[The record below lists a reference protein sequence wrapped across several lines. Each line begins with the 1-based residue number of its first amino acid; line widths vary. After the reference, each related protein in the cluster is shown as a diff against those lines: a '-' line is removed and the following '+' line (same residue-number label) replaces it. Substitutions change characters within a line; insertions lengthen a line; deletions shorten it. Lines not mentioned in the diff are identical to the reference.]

1 MSETEGLKIGIDF
14 GSCYIKAAGWNKKK
28 SRAKRLYLDKNQED
42 SDYRLP
48 NTIMYQINEDGSL
61 DKVVGDEEGCRF
73 EPDNSVKNIKYLLQQ
88 SNWKKYIPNLQKE
101 ISADC
106 VLEDIFKYIK
116 DTLEEQSGGKEI
128 SEVAIT
134 VPVCFSEI
142 QKMQIVNAALKAD
155 FPVKEVIS
163 EPLAAMF
170 AFLDEFEN
178 GTNYVMVF
186 DFGGSTL
193 DLNLLKIDKKDENI
207 AIEMLASEGVLYG
220 GININSDIYENV
232 FSAKYTDVLD
242 FINTHIQ
249 SENLKED
256 LLDSIEK
263 IKRMVYRDGSREWRP
278 YTGENFVRELELLP
292 EEFESMLKELR
303 RNKEIINAIDNLLEQ
318 GCLSKENLTKLILVG
333 GSARIGFFRDVISK
347 YLNLEPMDI
356 DEDDMYSAVSMGAV
370 TYLHLKENSS
380 FSISNK
386 LPYSVGIVDDNNI
399 FVTKVKKGVRY
410 GHKERKT
417 KTPSTD
423 GKIIVYQ
430 TFLESC
436 NENVIDNRKIIYMG
450 YFDISK
456 HLDSIDKLFTS
467 FVISKD
473 GNLKLDL
480 YSGSSYVTTEDLIM
494 E

>member
-48 NTIMYQINEDGSL
+48 NTILYQINKDGSL
-61 DKVVGDEEGCRF
+61 DKVIGDEEGCRF

-88 SNWKKYIPNLQKE
+88 SNWKKYIPNLKKE
-101 ISADC
+101 IKAEC

-116 DTLEEQSGGKEI
+116 DTLEEQSGGKKI

-142 QKMQIVNAALKAD
+142 QKMQIVNAALNAD
-155 FPVKEVIS
+155 FPVTEVIS
-163 EPLAAMF
+163 EPMAAMF
-170 AFLDEFEN
+170 AFLDEFED
-178 GTNYVMVF
+178 GINYVVVF

-207 AIEMLASEGVLYG
+207 TIEMLASEGVLYG
-220 GININSDIYENV
+220 GININSDIYDNI
-232 FSAKYTDVLD
+232 FSAKYPDVLK
-242 FINTHIQ
+242 FIYAHTQ
-249 SENLKED
+249 SENLKGD

-278 YTGENFVRELELLP
+278 YTGESFVQNLELFP

-318 GCLSKENLTKLILVG
+318 GCLSKENISKLILVG
-333 GSARIGFFRDVISK
+333 GSSRIGFFRDAISK

-356 DEDDMYSAVSMGAV
+356 DEDDMYSAVSVGAV

-386 LPYSVGIVDDNNI
+386 LPYSIGIVDEKNN
-399 FVTKVKKGVRY
+399 FVIKVKKGVRY

-417 KTPSTD
+417 KISSSD

-436 NENVIDNRKIIYMG
+436 NESVIGNRKIIYMG
-450 YFDISK
+450 YFDISN
-456 HLDSIDKLFTS
+456 HLDLIDKLFTS

-473 GNLKLDL
+473 GKLKLDL
-480 YSGSSYVTTEDLIM
+480 YSGSTYITTEDLIM
-494 E
+494 G